1 MKRLYAA
8 KDLIE
13 AQLVKDFLDDHHIES
28 VVLGGYLGG
37 AAGELPAM
45 QFPEV
50 WVLEESDL
58 PQGRELLD
66 QFTDQNRDDMTHQQP
81 WCCGE
86 CGERIEA
93 QFDICWKCGAM
104 RV

>member
-8 KDLIE
+8 RDLIE
-13 AQLVKDFLDDHHIES
+13 AQLFKDFLQDHHIES

-50 WVLEESDL
+50 WVLEERDFRR
-58 PQGRELLD
+58 GRELLD
-66 QFTDQNRDDMTHQQP
+66 QFNDQSRDDVTHQLS
-81 WCCGE
+81 WRCGGCGE
-86 CGERIEA
+86 KIEA